1 MVLNRL
7 FKDRRKNKKDLQGGA
22 GLLKAIEDF
31 PLSNLLASNQFRI

>member
-22 GLLKAIEDF
+22 GLFSVVA
-31 PLSNLLASNQFRI
+31 